1 MYINYGWDEGLKTT
15 FELHQQKQ
23 TKVQMF
29 AHGFINVANIEV
41 SVAENFEERNKLAS
55 NAR

>member
-23 TKVQMF
+23 TNVQMF